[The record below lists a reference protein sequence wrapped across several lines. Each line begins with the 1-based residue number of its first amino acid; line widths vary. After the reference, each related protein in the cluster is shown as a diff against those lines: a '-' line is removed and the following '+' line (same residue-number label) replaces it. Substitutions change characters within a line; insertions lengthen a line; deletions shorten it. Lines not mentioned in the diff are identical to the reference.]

1 MNCQVPD
8 IAWQIIKGA
17 IFANRPQ
24 GRRQDLCRH
33 LPYPESVRP
42 GPVRRPHRPPTGLAP
57 FPEPTPNRPR
67 AGPGSGPRRGRPP
80 PVHRPVTG
88 SAPISRGVR
97 STPASIPPAPHRP
110 LSGPQRS
117 SPVPRRPVPGAPGAG
132 EGLPRQPNSP
142 LPLPGRR
149 PAKPWGKDSSIPA
162 GIIIMEIIRKKRH
175 RPHKTHRRRPAAAR
189 EVFPAPH
196 RRTFLKRGVR
206 SRAAGRGPSPRHGRA
221 GRDGSHRPVAA
232 SSRAARRPRRTAR
245 RRRVRKTPDRP

>member
-24 GRRQDLCRH
+24 GRRRDLCRH

-42 GPVRRPHRPPTGLAP
+42 GPVRRPHRPRTLPRTDPGPAP
-57 FPEPTPNRPR
+57 DRDR
-67 AGPGSGPRRGRPP
+67 AGAAPRLLAALSSAPRRSPGGSRP
-80 PVHRPVTG
+80 
-88 SAPISRGVR
+88 A
-97 STPASIPPAPHRP
+97 PASIPPAPHRR
-110 LSGPQRS
+110 LGGPQRS

-142 LPLPGRR
+142 LPHPGRQ

-175 RPHKTHRRRPAAAR
+175 HPHKTHRRRPTAAR

-221 GRDGSHRPVAA
+221 GRDGSHRPAAA